1 MKKLLIFLF
10 VHCFAAMLHAQEVTP
25 YAQLL
30 NNSPEITLKD
40 SLPVS
45 SLVRRDMKELDSS
58 TLLHYFKP
66 VLANGNQAVKL
77 KNRDFY
83 TGGRITTQDHFDLLV
98 LVEDKKK
105 EDSTVLRVIYL
116 VTTKKDGTYISSFK
130 AGVTG
135 TKKKSSYQTS
145 SWITKNLDIR
155 QDSKITTTTS
165 TMADVVRYRITN
177 TGRFMMQLD

>member
-1 MKKLLIFLF
+1 MKKVLIFLF
-10 VHCFAAMLHAQEVTP
+10 AGHCTASLHAQEIP
-25 YAQLL
+25 SYAQLL
-30 NNSPEITLKD
+30 SDCPEITLKD

-45 SLVRRDMKELDSS
+45 GLVRDMKELDSS
-58 TLLHYFKP
+58 TLLYYFKP
-66 VLANGNQAVKL
+66 VLANSNQAVKL
-77 KNRDFY
+77 KNRDFF
-83 TGGRITTQDHFDLLV
+83 TGGRITTRDHFNLLV

-155 QDSKITTTTS
+155 QDSRITTTSS
-165 TMADVVRYRITN
+165 TMADVARYRITN
-177 TGRFMMQLD
+177 TGRFIMQLD